1 MPKLLDG
8 ILICKNLHQFASF
21 NPVGDWF
28 KSLIAKKIPSWWFSY
43 SIHYYPK
50 ILNKSG
56 PNWWKITFWVSVF
69 RALENWKEKRR
80 REEEKTFNMILDDK
94 KVAWPFTWKKSTG
107 CFNIFS
113 LCVNVIFSSYLQSL
127 QHEARITKRLTL
139 FFVSQTHAS
148 TTLVIVFKWTE
159 VIDRQEFLVW
169 LQTLWSIDYYWNW
182 TFLYTDFL

>member
-1 MPKLLDG
+1 M
-8 ILICKNLHQFASF
+8 
-21 NPVGDWF
+21 
-28 KSLIAKKIPSWWFSY
+28 
-43 SIHYYPK
+43 
-50 ILNKSG
+50 
-56 PNWWKITFWVSVF
+56 SVF

-169 LQTLWSIDYYWNW
+169 LQTLWSIDYCWNW
-182 TFLYTDFL
+182 TFLYTDFLQITWPLHLMFITWFYVTPCTTPL